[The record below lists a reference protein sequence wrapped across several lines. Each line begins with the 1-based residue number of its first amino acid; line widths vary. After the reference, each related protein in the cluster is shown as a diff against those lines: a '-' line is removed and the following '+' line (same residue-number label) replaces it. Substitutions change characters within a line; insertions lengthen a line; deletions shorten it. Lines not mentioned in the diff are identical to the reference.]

1 MADDKLDVLLR
12 TTDNT
17 TMSLEQSKKFNNTK
31 RKINGICKALS
42 LNTQKYDPQKTVENI
57 SAYITSTNKL
67 DRILYSEISNYVY
80 SLEMSER
87 GIFATNLEKLLLYSL
102 NDNNEVSED
111 CKKMIVKIYDHFQ
124 LALHQIENVNNIFA
138 NSIEEAKTEYDG
150 HRFRSRLEA
159 RWAVFFNA
167 VGLTYEYEIEGFEM
181 DGTRYLPDFYIPSLN
196 RWFEIKGK
204 PLSLDEIKKCEEFC
218 RRLDNENIKYSVLI
232 GSPNLC
238 AIRIGEFFGILEYVW
253 EWPSEKY
260 PDNYRIQAPKELI
273 EDEYYSRF
281 VKGLWVVPDK
291 TEEEVAVAAIA
302 AGKARFEFGEKPD
315 V

>member
-1 MADDKLDVLLR
+1 M
-12 TTDNT
+12 T
-17 TMSLEQSKKFNNTK
+17 
-31 RKINGICKALS
+31 
-42 LNTQKYDPQKTVENI
+42 
-57 SAYITSTNKL
+57 SA
-67 DRILYSEISNYVY
+67 EV
-80 SLEMSER
+80 
-87 GIFATNLEKLLLYSL
+87 
-102 NDNNEVSED
+102 EVSFSMNND
-111 CKKMIVKIYDHFQ
+111 IK
-124 LALHQIENVNNIFA
+124 AIE
-138 NSIEEAKTEYDG
+138 TEYDG

-204 PLSLDEIKKCEEFC
+204 PLNLDEIKKCEEFC

-260 PDNYRIQAPKELI
+260 PDHYRIQAPKELI

-302 AGKARFEFGEKPD
+302 AGKVRFEFGEKPD